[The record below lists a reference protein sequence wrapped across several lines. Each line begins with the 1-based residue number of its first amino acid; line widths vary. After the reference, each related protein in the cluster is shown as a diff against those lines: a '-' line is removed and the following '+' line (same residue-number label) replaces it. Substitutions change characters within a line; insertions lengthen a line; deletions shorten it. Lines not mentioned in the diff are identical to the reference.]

1 MTVSNIQTKDIVMIK
16 GPTGAGKTR
25 GLQARYQFLL
35 GTGVRADLILV
46 LVRNRR
52 QSIFWRDTVKP
63 KISSNMRIQSYFGF
77 VQGEIKKYWTAIKSK
92 IDGFKHDMIEPVF
105 LTTEASQFLLTKLV
119 ENFRHQ
125 GKLMDIT
132 ANSQRI
138 VIEALSNL
146 SRAIAA
152 NIHYKDIG
160 VRLLSSSLTGNG
172 IKERLFA
179 DFQDLLIRYI
189 KDCKD
194 NGFIDYSLAIYI
206 YNNYLLNDGFYRER
220 LKKETAHLIVDG
232 LEEAVSCEVDLIN
245 IISDFTE
252 TCTLSFSTDG
262 TFSRKQ
268 GACPEY
274 AEKIIMPKV
283 TKMIE
288 LKECFTCGKDLY
300 MFSDVLY
307 SKFCNP
313 NSVPW
318 SQVSALSTQDSELHF
333 GDLPIFSIQ
342 AEIRSEMIMKVCEE
356 IQVLI
361 DEGLEPK
368 DIVVIC
374 PIADSVLEYCLKSF
388 FKKRSIGVVNIS
400 RTSRY
405 IDESFIR
412 ALITLACL
420 CHPQWDMNPPEH
432 DIANLL
438 GMVLGLDP
446 VRSSL
451 IAREVV
457 NLKPF
462 TLPAIDNL
470 EFRERVGFM
479 NSDKYQVLKN
489 WIEKYRE
496 GDPLPINNFFQS
508 AFITILLNL
517 PRVESHINACRLL
530 IESAANFLKT
540 IGISTSQDP
549 GKNFI
554 EMVKQGVKPAETIQD
569 LEQKIYSDHLIIS
582 TPQSYLASSMNRK
595 VQIWVDT
602 SSPLWYRSDVE
613 ELTNPH
619 VFSPDWKE
627 GDVWTEELD
636 ERFKMLKCSVL
647 VKQLMRRCTERV
659 ILAESQYN
667 QDGYENDGIL
677 ADIMGEIAYETTT

>member
-1 MTVSNIQTKDIVMIK
+1 MTVSSIQDKDMVMIK
-16 GPTGAGKTR
+16 GPTGSGKTR

-35 GTGVRADLILV
+35 GTGARADLILV

-52 QSIFWRDTVKP
+52 QSIFWRDTIKP

-77 VQGEIKKYWTAIKSK
+77 VQGEIKKYWPAIKSR
-92 IDGFKHDMIEPVF
+92 IDGFKQNMIEPVF
-105 LTTEASQFLLTKLV
+105 LTTEASQFLLTEIV
-119 ENFRHQ
+119 EDYRHQ

-138 VIEALSNL
+138 AIEALSNL
-146 SRAIAA
+146 SRAIAG
-152 NIHYKDIG
+152 NINYKAIG
-160 VRLLSSSLTGNG
+160 SRLLSSCVTRNSM
-172 IKERLFA
+172 KERLFS
-179 DFQDLLIRYI
+179 DFQELLNSYV
-189 KDCKD
+189 KSCAE

-206 YNNYLLNDGFYRER
+206 YNNFLLNDRFYRER

-232 LEEAVSCEVDLIN
+232 LEEAVPCEVDLIN
-245 IISDFTE
+245 TISDFTE

-274 AEKIIMPKV
+274 AEKIIKPKV
-283 TKMIE
+283 TKIIE
-288 LKECFTCGKDLY
+288 LKECFTCSRELFV
-300 MFSDVLY
+300 FSDILY
-307 SKFCNP
+307 SKLSNTI
-313 NSVPW
+313 SVPW
-318 SQVSALSTQDSELHF
+318 SQDSGF
-333 GDLPIFSIQ
+333 YAGDLPASSIQ
-342 AEIRSEMIMKVCEE
+342 AELRSEMIKKVCEE
-356 IQVLI
+356 IQILI

-368 DIVVIC
+368 EIAVIC
-374 PIADSVLEYCLKSF
+374 PIVDSVLEYCLKSF
-388 FKKRSIGVVNIS
+388 FKKRSINVVNIS

-420 CHPQWDMNPPEH
+420 CHSQWDMNPPEH
-432 DIANLL
+432 DISNLL

-462 TLPAIDNL
+462 TLPTIDNL
-470 EFRERVGFM
+470 EFRERIGFM
-479 NSDKYQVLKN
+479 NSDKYQVLKD

-517 PRVESHINACRLL
+517 PRVEAHINACRLL

-540 IGISTSQDP
+540 IVNSTGEDP
-549 GKNFI
+549 GKGFI

-569 LEQKIYSDHLIIS
+569 LEQKIYSEDLIIS
-582 TPQSYLASSMNRK
+582 TPQSYLASSMNKK
-595 VQIWVDT
+595 VQIWVDI
-602 SSPLWYRSDVE
+602 SSTLWYRSDVE

-619 VFSPDWKE
+619 VFSPVWKE

-636 ERFKMLKCSVL
+636 ERLKMLKCGVL

-677 ADIMGEIAYETTT
+677 ADIIGEIAYETTS